1 MDGVGLRIVWICG
14 VGLRIAIP
22 SAASPVTAV
31 CMISMIAIALYSVVC
46 SQCSTCGL
54 PQQEDSLPELIVQIH
69 TVGYRMLVHSQ
80 DFKRLQ
86 FNRLP
91 QQVR

>member
-1 MDGVGLRIVWICG
+1 
-14 VGLRIAIP
+14 
-22 SAASPVTAV
+22 
-31 CMISMIAIALYSVVC
+31 MIAIALYSVVC

-80 DFKRLQ
+80 DIKRLQ
-86 FNRLP
+86 LNRLLSTVLSP
-91 QQVR
+91 TPSILMRMDQRQLWASWRRKGN